1 MNKLLPSFYLIF
13 ILLVFFTI
21 QISCKKDASISP
33 ISVNN
38 KNYFP
43 LEKGRYWIYKVD
55 SFYYN
60 DFTSSIDT
68 FSFELKEYIES
79 EIKDDKGNTSYRLE
93 RYYRNNSTEN
103 WQLKRVWL
111 ASFSQNSAL
120 KTEENIRYL
129 KLLFPIKQN
138 LKWNGNAY
146 NTLGEQNFEYT
157 DIHKK
162 TSLGTLDF
170 DSVCTILQIADTSL
184 ISIEYHSEQYAANVG
199 LIKKR
204 KMSLQD
210 TRSTIQ
216 TSIPIVERANKGTD
230 VIYTIIS
237 YGK

>member
-43 LEKGRYWIYKVD
+43 LEKERYWVYKVD

-79 EIKDDKGNTSYRLE
+79 EIKDDKGNTSFKVE
-93 RYYRNNSTEN
+93 RYYRNNNTEN
-103 WQLKRVWL
+103 WQLKRVWQ
-111 ASFSQNSAL
+111 ASFLQNSAL
-120 KTEENIRYL
+120 KTEENIRYV
-129 KLLFPIKQN
+129 KLMFPIKQN

-146 NTLGEQNFEYT
+146 NTSGNQNFEYT

-170 DSVCTILQIADTSL
+170 DSVCTVLQMADTSL

>member
-43 LEKGRYWIYKVD
+43 LEKERYWVYKVD

-79 EIKDDKGNTSYRLE
+79 EIKDDKGNTSFKVE
-93 RYYRNNSTEN
+93 RYYRNNNTET
-103 WQLKRVWL
+103 WQLKRVWQ
-111 ASFSQNSAL
+111 ASFLQNSAL
-120 KTEENIRYL
+120 KTEENIRYV
-129 KLLFPIKQN
+129 KLMFPIKQN

-146 NTLGEQNFEYT
+146 NTLGNQNFEYT

-170 DSVCTILQIADTSL
+170 DSVCTVLQMADTSL

>member
-1 MNKLLPSFYLIF
+1 MFKTTLSYLSLFVLVLLFA
-13 ILLVFFTI
+13 LLN
-21 QISCKKDASISP
+21 SCKKDIPLSP
-33 ISVNN
+33 LSVNN
-38 KNYFP
+38 KNYYP
-43 LEKGRYWIYKVD
+43 LEKGRYWVYQVD

-103 WQLKRVWL
+103 WQLKRVWQ
-111 ASFSQNSAL
+111 ASFSKNSAI
-120 KTEENIRYL
+120 KSEENIRFV

-157 DIHKK
+157 DVHKK
-162 TSLGTLDF
+162 ISLGTLDF
-170 DSVCTILQIADTSL
+170 DSVCTVLQMADTSL
-184 ISIEYHSEQYAANVG
+184 ISIDYHSEQYAANVG
-199 LIKKR
+199 LVKKR

-216 TSIPIVERANKGTD
+216 ASIPIVERANKGTD

>member
-43 LEKGRYWIYKVD
+43 LEKERYWVYKVD

-79 EIKDDKGNTSYRLE
+79 EIKDDKGNTSFKVE
-93 RYYRNNSTEN
+93 RYYRNNNTEN
-103 WQLKRVWL
+103 WQLKRVWQ
-111 ASFSQNSAL
+111 ASFLQNSAL
-120 KTEENIRYL
+120 KTEENIRYV
-129 KLLFPIKQN
+129 KLMFPIKQN

-146 NTLGEQNFEYT
+146 NTSGNQNFEYT

-170 DSVCTILQIADTSL
+170 DSVCTVLQMADTSL

-204 KMSLQD
+204 KMTLQD